1 MQIGPK
7 KKKKKNLTV
16 EHTKGRE
23 LIVIEI
29 QVSNFLGILA
39 VNPPRRNCKAESTYT
54 FLKG

>member
-1 MQIGPK
+1 MQIGQ
-7 KKKKKNLTV
+7 KKKNLTV